1 MCSVMC
7 EWEMLEIKGPPMTL
21 THGRPDPAHFDIRL
35 AVEAN
40 PSHHGNVGSGWFG
53 EVYFSKKTD

>member
-1 MCSVMC
+1 
-7 EWEMLEIKGPPMTL
+7 MTL

-53 EVYFSKKTD
+53 EVLFSARKLSKWAKVFLYGF